1 MRAQSELVD
10 DQSLIYPAV
19 QMYHTLLVISI
30 EKCVVESL
38 DIK

>member
-10 DQSLIYPAV
+10 DQLLIHPAA
-19 QMYHTLLVISI
+19 QACHTQLVISTAR
-30 EKCVVESL
+30 CVVESL